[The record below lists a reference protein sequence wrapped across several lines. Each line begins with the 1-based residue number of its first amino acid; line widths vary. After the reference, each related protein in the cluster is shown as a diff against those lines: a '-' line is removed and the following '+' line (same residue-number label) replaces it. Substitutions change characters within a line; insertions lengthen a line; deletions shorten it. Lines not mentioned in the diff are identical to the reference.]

1 MGSYESAP
9 TVGWDMTYDGLS
21 RLTAVQGRRGGA
33 IFAGDTMSYT
43 YDSMGNLLSKS
54 ISTAAGT
61 ESSTYNVPT
70 TTNTVSTESYDD
82 NGNQT
87 TSAADGVASIDYNI
101 LNLPQSVSLSD
112 STKVYYLYSAS
123 GSKLKEVVVPGGEG
137 ETETTDYT
145 GNLIYKNGTL
155 HKVLTNG
162 GYIETGDSTL
172 ALLNRPAYRYFL
184 TDHLGSVRVVADAQG
199 HVLQQNS
206 QLPYGEDYTPVYASG
221 HAQGGGFT
229 PLPGEPPTGGGSGSG
244 YDEEFE
250 DEGEDGETSGGTSTL
265 EPDSYYRSYNPYKFS
280 GNEQIKSGHYDFG
293 ARWYSPRTARWSTQ
307 DPLAEKY
314 HSISPYAYCA
324 GNPIN
329 LVDPNGMNWYSYAD
343 STGTTQ
349 YKYVEGQ
356 LSEEEIKSNNYKD
369 LGFTY
374 YDNES
379 KTYYSLFGEV
389 VNMTNDS
396 GKFLLSSI
404 LYYDIDQ
411 LIINA
416 YTVGGG
422 LGKWNFY
429 HDVKPGVYGFSY
441 NGKNFNSK
449 VGIENGTLYN
459 AISDISQNDLSIKI
473 MPKYGPIFFGG
484 DLYSPQWYGHPM
496 IFKNKSG
503 FDVAQINFDTTNAVN
518 FLNALDALFRG
529 YISLNQNA
537 RE

>member
-1 MGSYESAP
+1 MSIYRLIL
-9 TVGWDMTYDGLS
+9 TIGL
-21 RLTAVQGRRGGA
+21 
-33 IFAGDTMSYT
+33 
-43 YDSMGNLLSKS
+43 LLSPVLLKGQGAS
-54 ISTAAGT
+54 PVS
-61 ESSTYNVPT
+61 E
-70 TTNTVSTESYDD
+70 TVSFSLLPASNQLAGESYDA

-87 TSAADGVASIDYNI
+87 SDSVLGIVSVKYNL
-101 LNLPQSVSLSD
+101 LNLPEVVTYSD

-123 GSKLKEVVVPGGEG
+123 GSKLKEVVVPGGDG

-280 GNEQIKSGHYDFG
+280 GKEQIKSGHYDFG

-369 LGFTY
+369 LGYTHREG
-374 YDNES
+374 NM
-379 KTYYSLFGEV
+379 YYSLFGIPYEINRSTETKV
-389 VNMTNDS
+389 E
-396 GKFLLSSI
+396 LISSI
-404 LYYDIDQ
+404 DRFIINYIANDRVNPKTPFDTEYSPAITDFSNVKTSIALQFKYQGLSFSSMEDWTMFFPISTASYRGQ
-411 LIINA
+411 LIEGDPKLQMRIF
-416 YTVGGG
+416 VSGG
-422 LGKWNFY
+422 
-429 HDVKPGVYGFSY
+429 
-441 NGKNFNSK
+441 
-449 VGIENGTLYN
+449 
-459 AISDISQNDLSIKI
+459 KI
-473 MPKYGPIFFGG
+473 PHGG
-484 DLYSPQWYGHPM
+484 
-496 IFKNKSG
+496 
-503 FDVAQINFDTTNAVN
+503 
-518 FLNALDALFRG
+518 
-529 YISLNQNA
+529 LNQNEA
-537 RE
+537 DPMIEDSYWIIGESSKKSSSPLQIRFDRTGADAFLKSVNNIFGTSFSIRKDRTNK